1 MFGKPQISPE
11 LLMGLGGGILQGQN
25 LGQGLGYGMQNAGN
39 IMAVQR
45 QEQQIKEGEN
55 KTRAFV
61 QKMFPDEDVSQM
73 SPETLKMYAVQGIQ
87 QRFAKPEKPDFK
99 TVGDA
104 LYNTQTGE
112 WITPPAGVT
121 TAKLTDDMREYDKAL
136 AQGFKGTFMDYQIKM
151 KEAGRQQVNIDTG
164 EKLPSGYRWKDP
176 NNRDLG
182 VDPIPGGPAT
192 TIPAE
197 LAARIGMADT
207 FKKRLPEIKK
217 RVLAG
222 DATGPVDVLRGQ
234 TMGTNPVYAD
244 IQSGVDALQRL
255 LTGAGMNIAE
265 AEQYAKRYMPGYW
278 DDPETTIQKLDRLN
292 EELEAASQKA
302 MLGRG
307 GDDPAQATQPKTQDG
322 VVDYK
327 EFFK

>member
-1 MFGKPQISPE
+1 MFENITPE
-11 LLMGLGGGILQGQN
+11 VRLAMAAGVLGGQNTMQG
-25 LGQGLGYGMQNAGN
+25 LGQGLQTALP
-39 IMAVQR
+39 IMAMQK
-45 QEQQIKEGEN
+45 QQAQVTQGEN
-55 KTRAFV
+55 QTRNWLAKQYPDQDFTTMPTDMVKTYAIEAMK
-61 QKMFPDEDVSQM
+61 QK
-73 SPETLKMYAVQGIQ
+73 
-87 QRFAKPEKPDFK
+87 FAKPEKPDFK

-112 WITPPAGVT
+112 WITPPSGVM
-121 TAKLTDDMREYDKAL
+121 TAKQTDDMREYDKAL

-164 EKLPSGYRWKDP
+164 EKLPSGFRWKDP
-176 NNRDLG
+176 NKREMG
-182 VDPIPGGPAT
+182 VEPIPGGPAT
-192 TIPAE
+192 QIPAE
-197 LAARIGMADT
+197 LAARIGMAET

-307 GDDPAQATQPKTQDG
+307 GDDPAQATQPKAQDG